1 MLILLV
7 KLFKVLIWCFHIELE
22 GKKVNETR
30 RFREKKV
37 NKRLSNIFSIKRTE
51 RETTKIKIVS
61 RHCLRK
67 KKRDIEK
74 RYIKTF

>member
-1 MLILLV
+1 M
-7 KLFKVLIWCFHIELE
+7 
-22 GKKVNETR
+22 NETR